1 MEYGLIALL
10 GLAGL
15 IILFLLAR
23 LWSLRRAMQELRE
36 QFEQKLSAD
45 TNTPILI
52 SSADRSV
59 RALAASIN
67 RQIRILRRETLRM
80 ENGDREQTAAITNI
94 SHDLRTPLTAIC
106 GYLDLLEREALSEN
120 AARYLAVLRER
131 TNAMRTLTEE
141 LLQYAVLRSSADTLA
156 GESVD
161 IGAVLE
167 QSLAG
172 AYALFTARG
181 IVPSVSLPAE
191 EVVRTLDAAALR
203 RVFDN
208 ILSNA
213 AKYADDALNITL
225 SPDGALCF
233 SNPAARLD
241 RVQAAQLFD
250 RFYTVHS
257 ASGSTGLGL
266 SIAKLLTEKMGGSIA
281 AEYNGGTLYIRLR
294 FDAKTQM

>member
-1 MEYGLIALL
+1 MEYGSIALL
-10 GLAGL
+10 IAAGL
-15 IILFLLAR
+15 IIVYLLAR
-23 LWSLRRAMQELRE
+23 LWSLHHAMRELRE
-36 QFEQKLSAD
+36 QFEEKLTAD
-45 TNTPILI
+45 TNTPILL
-52 SSADRSV
+52 SSSDRAV
-59 RALAASIN
+59 RALAACIN
-67 RQIRILRRETLRM
+67 RRLRILRREKLRL

-106 GYLDLLEREALSEN
+106 GYLDLLEQENLSEN

-131 TNAMRTLTEE
+131 ATAMRTLTEE
-141 LLQYAVLRSSADTLA
+141 LLQYAVLRSATDAPAS
-156 GESVD
+156 ERVD

-181 IVPSVSLPAE
+181 IAPRVALPPE
-191 EVVRTLDAAALR
+191 PVVRTLDAAALR

-213 AKYADDALNITL
+213 AKYADDAVDITL
-225 SPDGALCF
+225 SSNGALCF

-250 RFYTVHS
+250 RFYTVNS
-257 ASGSTGLGL
+257 ASGSAGLGL
-266 SIAKLLTEKMGGSIA
+266 SIAKLLTEKMGGSITS
-281 AEYNGGTLYIRLR
+281 EFDLGTLYIRLQ
-294 FDAKTQM
+294 F